1 MKKNLLT
8 ITMLVLC
15 LMISITL
22 VAVPASAQEIYCYG
36 TQEVIL
42 IDDPYFEFTMKCEG
56 ESLWEMHIE
65 GLNIG
70 ELGEVELF
78 YWISSEDDMVEE
90 GQLVLSSFL
99 LKREVKTQVLTGDKL
114 EVQFKFKPMP

>member
-56 ESLWEMHIE
+56 ESLWEMYIE

-78 YWISSEDDMVEE
+78 YWISGEDDMVEE